1 MTSKRNL
8 VVIGILAATIVS
20 VSYFALTTVSHRRT
34 ARKYEDGYSQ
44 IKVGDSKDLLL
55 GAMGKPTRISE
66 CVYPWFADEK
76 REAEYRSNCKELYE
90 YELFPVSY
98 TISLD
103 KNGRVINKTR
113 AVSP

>member
-1 MTSKRNL
+1 MLSKKTIAIIVIMMVA
-8 VVIGILAATIVS
+8 VVGAVYVVVTV
-20 VSYFALTTVSHRRT
+20 VSHRRT

-44 IKVGDSKDLLL
+44 IKMADSKDTVV
-55 GAMGKPTRISE
+55 GVMGRPTRISE

-76 REAEYRSNCKELYE
+76 REAEYRSSCKELYE

-98 TISLD
+98 TISFE
-103 KNGRVINKTR
+103 KNGKVINKTR

>member
-8 VVIGILAATIVS
+8 LVLGILTAAIVL
-20 VSYFALTTVSHRRT
+20 VGYLALKSISHRRT
-34 ARKYEDGYSQ
+34 VKKYEDSYSK
-44 IKVGDSKDLLL
+44 IKVGDSKEIVV
-55 GAMGKPTRISE
+55 AVMGHPTKISE
-66 CVYPWFADEK
+66 CVFPWFPDEK

-98 TISLD
+98 TISFG
-103 KNGRVINKTR
+103 KNGKVINKTR

>member
-1 MTSKRNL
+1 MASKKNL
-8 VVIGILAATIVS
+8 VVIGILAATVLS

-34 ARKYEDGYSQ
+34 DRKYEDGYSQ
-44 IKVGDSKDLLL
+44 IKVGDSKDLLS
-55 GAMGKPTRISE
+55 GVMGKPTRISE

-98 TISLD
+98 TVSLD
-103 KNGRVINKTR
+103 KHGKVINKTR